1 MEQMTE
7 VLEKAQEEMRL
18 AQQRYME
25 SMNQIQ
31 VGFSNAVQMA
41 ASEMQQK
48 RMNESMPTQDETDA
62 VEIATEPKTVEDK
75 LMFLA
80 QSMIVIAQ
88 RVAQLEAAQQER

>member
-25 SMNQIQ
+25 SMNHIQ

>member
-25 SMNQIQ
+25 SMSQIQ
-31 VGFSNAVQMA
+31 VHFSNAVQKA

-48 RMNESMPTQDETDA
+48 RMSESMQPQEETDTA
-62 VEIATEPKTVEDK
+62 KITTEPKSIEDK
-75 LMFLA
+75 VMFLA